1 MALSPW
7 PDRSSSPVAWPAAI
21 RQLAASLKQS
31 VPETGSLTDDP
42 PSIRLDQLASM
53 VSARVEKEAPGAP
66 QEARDEAIVRAVGYL
81 LQSGIGG
88 DPVEERRCS
97 GSRVYKQY
105 PLVVQLR
112 GLFCSRSLVRSARGD
127 HRMNW
132 RFWEKRSGY
141 TDTIIN
147 ALIQAAE
154 GSARNA
160 HATAALESAAGLY
173 QAAFSAAK
181 VEPEQEALGPSFLGE
196 AARRLIRY
204 GQAVYLIGVE
214 DGKIR
219 LRDVGSWNIGG
230 GPGEESWTYHC
241 QIQGPT
247 SAETIKVPS
256 SGVIH
261 FRYAVDPL
269 RPWEGLGPLQSASAT
284 GTLMGALEQRL
295 GEESAAP
302 SALLLPIPADGGD
315 GGEEDPLANL
325 KTDIAKAKG
334 RPVLL
339 KTTSGGFA
347 EGPGSAPQKDWQQ
360 SRIGANPPEVLV
372 NLPEGI
378 HSFGHECLSGPD
390 LSRDRC

>member
-1 MALSPW
+1 
-7 PDRSSSPVAWPAAI
+7 
-21 RQLAASLKQS
+21 
-31 VPETGSLTDDP
+31 
-42 PSIRLDQLASM
+42 
-53 VSARVEKEAPGAP
+53 
-66 QEARDEAIVRAVGYL
+66 
-81 LQSGIGG
+81 
-88 DPVEERRCS
+88 
-97 GSRVYKQY
+97 
-105 PLVVQLR
+105 
-112 GLFCSRSLVRSARGD
+112 
-127 HRMNW
+127 MNW
-132 RFWEKRSGY
+132 RFWEKREGY

-181 VEPEQEALGPSFLGE
+181 VEPESEALGPSFLGE

-204 GQAVYLIGVE
+204 GQAVYLIEVE
-214 DGKIR
+214 DGKIH
-219 LRDVGSWNIGG
+219 LQDVGSWNIGG

-315 GGEEDPLANL
+315 GGEGDPLANL
-325 KTDIAKAKG
+325 KADIAKAKG
-334 RPVLL
+334 RPVVL
-339 KTTSGGFA
+339 KTTAGGFG

-372 NLPEGI
+372 NLRKESI
-378 HSFGHECLSGPD
+378 LSVMSACQVPISLITDADGTSQREAWRRFVMGAVEPLSQRMAEE
-390 LSRDRC
+390 LSRKLDLPSLDFKFRSLWASDLIGRTQAFQRLVQGGMGIQEAVSAAGIMAE

>member
-1 MALSPW
+1 MHATAALES
-7 PDRSSSPVAWPAAI
+7 AA
-21 RQLAASLKQS
+21 
-31 VPETGSLTDDP
+31 
-42 PSIRLDQLASM
+42 
-53 VSARVEKEAPGAP
+53 
-66 QEARDEAIVRAVGYL
+66 
-81 LQSGIGG
+81 
-88 DPVEERRCS
+88 
-97 GSRVYKQY
+97 
-105 PLVVQLR
+105 
-112 GLFCSRSLVRSARGD
+112 GL
-127 HRMNW
+127 
-132 RFWEKRSGY
+132 Y
-141 TDTIIN
+141 
-147 ALIQAAE
+147 Q
-154 GSARNA
+154 A

-204 GQAVYLIGVE
+204 GQAVYLIEVE

-219 LRDVGSWNIGG
+219 LQDVGSWNIGG

-284 GTLMGALEQRL
+284 PGTLMGALEQRL

-315 GGEEDPLANL
+315 GGEGDPLANL
-325 KTDIAKAKG
+325 SAARGAPCPGRYPRRQRCRDSILPRRRPRQSWHAPPAAEAASETGPKTRESVDH
-334 RPVLL
+334 PVAVA
-339 KTTSGGFA
+339 TS
-347 EGPGSAPQKDWQQ
+347 
-360 SRIGANPPEVLV
+360 
-372 NLPEGI
+372 
-378 HSFGHECLSGPD
+378 LSSQPWTPI
-390 LSRDRC
+390 

>member
-1 MALSPW
+1 
-7 PDRSSSPVAWPAAI
+7 
-21 RQLAASLKQS
+21 
-31 VPETGSLTDDP
+31 
-42 PSIRLDQLASM
+42 
-53 VSARVEKEAPGAP
+53 
-66 QEARDEAIVRAVGYL
+66 
-81 LQSGIGG
+81 
-88 DPVEERRCS
+88 
-97 GSRVYKQY
+97 
-105 PLVVQLR
+105 
-112 GLFCSRSLVRSARGD
+112 
-127 HRMNW
+127 MNW
-132 RFWEKRSGY
+132 RFWEKREGY

-204 GQAVYLIGVE
+204 GQAVYLIEVE

-219 LRDVGSWNIGG
+219 LSDVGSWNIGG

-284 GTLMGALEQRL
+284 GTLMGAIEQRL
-295 GEESAAP
+295 GEESGAP
-302 SALLLPIPADGGD
+302 SASPPDPCRWRERKGWGSPGKPQNRYREGKGKAGASQDNGGRIR
-315 GGEEDPLANL
+315 GRTR
-325 KTDIAKAKG
+325 KRTAKG
-334 RPVLL
+334 L
-339 KTTSGGFA
+339 A
-347 EGPGSAPQKDWQQ
+347 AIE
-360 SRIGANPPEVLV
+360 
-372 NLPEGI
+372 
-378 HSFGHECLSGPD
+378 
-390 LSRDRC
+390 DRGEPS

>member
-1 MALSPW
+1 
-7 PDRSSSPVAWPAAI
+7 
-21 RQLAASLKQS
+21 
-31 VPETGSLTDDP
+31 
-42 PSIRLDQLASM
+42 
-53 VSARVEKEAPGAP
+53 
-66 QEARDEAIVRAVGYL
+66 
-81 LQSGIGG
+81 
-88 DPVEERRCS
+88 
-97 GSRVYKQY
+97 
-105 PLVVQLR
+105 
-112 GLFCSRSLVRSARGD
+112 
-127 HRMNW
+127 MNW

-204 GQAVYLIGVE
+204 GQAVYLIEVE

-230 GPGEESWTYHC
+230 GPNEEDWTYSLEMT
-241 QIQGPT
+241 GPT
-247 SAETIKVPS
+247 KSETIKRPS

-302 SALLLPIPADGGD
+302 SALLLPIPADGGMETT
-315 GGEEDPLANL
+315 GDPLANL

-334 RPVLL
+334 RPGDLL
-339 KTTSGGFA
+339 KTDGGA
-347 EGPGSAPQKDWQQ
+347 DSLATAGGPGS
-360 SRIGANPPEVLV
+360 SRSMRRLADCRSNRGWGEPAEVHWCSCSQLERIRAWRICSTGGVGARFAGLR
-372 NLPEGI
+372 
-378 HSFGHECLSGPD
+378 LS
-390 LSRDRC
+390 S